1 MKRSVPTT
9 IAIALLMFLLLLGFL
24 MLIVI
29 VPVLSNQMAEGY
41 EEYSGDGLA
50 IQVLL
55 SSIIV
60 TAQIILGITS
70 FLLWR
75 IKKQQL
81 FVPANEKWVAS
92 MTLSLFLFAGSFI
105 ALFVWLGQQNTMPP
119 ILAIGLLGAA
129 ILSAAVGFVTL
140 SLLGALKRA
149 IEQNLE
155 LESVI

>member
-1 MKRSVPTT
+1 M
-9 IAIALLMFLLLLGFL
+9 
-24 MLIVI
+24 
-29 VPVLSNQMAEGY
+29 
-41 EEYSGDGLA
+41 A

-55 SSIIV
+55 SAIIV
-60 TAQIILGITS
+60 TAQLILGFVS

-75 IKKQQL
+75 IKKHRL
-81 FVPANEKWVAS
+81 FVPANEKWVALL
-92 MTLSLFLFAGSFI
+92 TISLFLFAGSFI
-105 ALFVWLGQQNTMPP
+105 ALFLWLGQQNTMPP
-119 ILAIGLLGAA
+119 SLAIGLLGAT

>member
-9 IAIALLMFLLLLGFL
+9 IAIALLAFLILLGFL
-24 MLIVI
+24 MLLVI
-29 VPVLSNQMAEGY
+29 VPVLSTELSKSY
-41 EEYSGDGLA
+41 EEYSGDEIA

-55 SSIIV
+55 SAIIV
-60 TAQIILGITS
+60 TAQFILGFVG

-75 IKKQQL
+75 IKKHRL
-81 FVPANEKWVAS
+81 FVPANEKWVALL
-92 MTLSLFLFAGSFI
+92 TISLFLFAGSFI
-105 ALFVWLGQQNTMPP
+105 ALFLWLGQQNTMPP
-119 ILAIGLLGAA
+119 SLAIGLLGAT

>member
-1 MKRSVPTT
+1 MKKSVFTNV
-9 IAIALLMFLLLLGFL
+9 AIFLLAFLILLGLLVLTF
-24 MLIVI
+24 I
-29 VPVLSNQMAEGY
+29 VPVLSLELTESY

-55 SSIIV
+55 SAIII
-60 TAQIILGITS
+60 TGLIILGFTC
-70 FLLWR
+70 LLLVR
-75 IKKQQL
+75 IKNQKL
-81 FVPANEKWVAS
+81 FVPANEKWVALL
-92 MTLSLFLFAGSFI
+92 TLSLFLFAGSFI
-105 ALFVWLGQQNTMPP
+105 ALFLWLGQQNTMPP

-140 SLLGALKRA
+140 SLLGALQRA

>member
-9 IAIALLMFLLLLGFL
+9 IAIALLMFLILLGFL
-24 MLIVI
+24 MLFVI
-29 VPVLSNQMAEGY
+29 VPVLSNQLSEGY
-41 EEYSGDGLA
+41 EEYTGDGLA

-70 FLLWR
+70 FLLLR

-92 MTLSLFLFAGSFI
+92 MTLSLFLFA
-105 ALFVWLGQQNTMPP
+105 
-119 ILAIGLLGAA
+119 
-129 ILSAAVGFVTL
+129 
-140 SLLGALKRA
+140 
-149 IEQNLE
+149 
-155 LESVI
+155 